1 MMKVIKVGLIG
12 CGTIGAR
19 LAEAITHEIDGM
31 ELVAVSDLVE
41 ERAREL
47 ASRLSSQIAIKSI
60 EEIAD
65 EVDLVIEAAS
75 AKAVPKVIMAALSK
89 GKDALIMS
97 TGGLLERLDLLES
110 ARNRGVHIFLPSGAI
125 AGLDAVKAAKGGRI
139 SSVYLRTSKP
149 PSGLKGAPWVVEKGL
164 DLDNIGQ
171 PKVIFQGNALEAA
184 RGFPA
189 NINVAATLSLAGIGA
204 DQTKVEIVADPNL
217 RRNVHEIQIE
227 GDFGRII
234 TRCENLPAPSN
245 PKTSYLAVLSAI
257 ALLKGITDSVR
268 VGT

>member
-1 MMKVIKVGLIG
+1 MKGIKVGLIG

-19 LAEAITHEIDGM
+19 LAEAITYEVEGM
-31 ELVAVSDLVE
+31 ELAAVNDIIE
-41 ERAREL
+41 TRARDL
-47 ASRLSSQIAIKSI
+47 AGRLSSQIKIKSL

-65 EVDLVIEAAS
+65 EVDLVVEAAS
-75 AKAVPKVIMAALSK
+75 AQVVPEVVSAAISRKKA
-89 GKDALIMS
+89 ALIMS
-97 TGGLLERLDLLES
+97 TGGLLERLDLVES
-110 ARNRGVHIFLPSGAI
+110 ARDQGVPIFIPSGAM
-125 AGLDAVKAAKGGRI
+125 AGLDAVKAAGRGRI
-139 SSVYLRTSKP
+139 SSVCLKTSKP
-149 PSGLKGAPWVVEKGL
+149 PAGLKGAPWVVEKGI

-184 RGFPA
+184 RHFPA

-217 RRNVHEIQIE
+217 RRNVHEIQVE

-234 TRCENLPAPSN
+234 SRCENLPAPSN

-257 ALLKGITDSVR
+257 AVLRGITDSVR